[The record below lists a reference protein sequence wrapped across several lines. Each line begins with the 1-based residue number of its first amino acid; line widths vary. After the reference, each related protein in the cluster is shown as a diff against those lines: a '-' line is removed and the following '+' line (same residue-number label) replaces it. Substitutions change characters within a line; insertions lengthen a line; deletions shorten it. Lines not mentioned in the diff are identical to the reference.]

1 MSARPSLEVAR
12 TLPWSVVVERA
23 CRADPAIWAHEKR
36 GLVNAP
42 HHEEWYRLMR
52 QAKRLAVAAPREHA
66 KTEVFTVNQCAWRS
80 IYQPGI
86 WSYVFAATLDQAKG
100 MKARINEA
108 VREAEPW
115 LVDGAYKDAAD
126 EVVYANGSRV
136 TVAGAG
142 KAVRSAHPDIIIG
155 DDVLEEET
163 CLTSYQ
169 RQKTARWWFGTV
181 SNMAHPGQSRVF
193 RGQRRT
199 FGGTRVFL
207 VGTPFHANDLLLGM
221 KRNPLYQFF
230 RYAAEFRPEDLVRE
244 GSLAV
249 EAA

>member
-1 MSARPSLEVAR
+1 MSAGPLEVAR
-12 TLPWSVVVERA
+12 TVPWSLVVERA
-23 CRADPAIWAHEKR
+23 CRADPAIWAREKR
-36 GLVNAP
+36 GFENAP

-52 QAKRLAVAAPREHA
+52 TAKRLAVAAPREHA
-66 KTEVFTVNQCAWRS
+66 KTEVFTVNQTAWRS

-86 WSYVFAATLDQAKG
+86 WTYVFASTLDQGKG
-100 MKARINEA
+100 MKARIDEA
-108 VREAEPW
+108 IREAKPE
-115 LVDGAYKDAAD
+115 LVDNAWKDAAD
-126 EVVYANGSRV
+126 EAVYSNGSRI

-169 RQKTARWWFGTV
+169 RQKTSRWWFGTV
-181 SNMAHPGQSRVF
+181 SNMAHPGDTRTW
-193 RGQRRT
+193 RGVRRRFAAT
-199 FGGTRVFL
+199 KVFL
-207 VGTPFHANDLLLGM
+207 VGTPFHGNDLLLGM
-221 KRNPLYQFF
+221 RSNPLYRFY
-230 RYAAEFRPEDLVRE
+230 RYAAEFRPEDLVEE